1 MCYTALFKAIRKDG
15 MRDSNVE
22 FWISGK
28 LLNNLK
34 LDTVIVLTAHTRL
47 GFQKV
52 FEKINQAGLDERWNV
67 HAE

>member
-1 MCYTALFKAIRKDG
+1 